1 MLERPNF
8 TLFYKGV
15 NITLDV
21 WNHLISCTYT
31 DKVHGEADEIEVT
44 LQDRDGLWRG
54 PWCPEHGD
62 RVQLWI
68 GYEPAPLVY
77 CGAFEIDEPAAQ
89 LGRGGDTLTFRGV
102 SAPVTKALRTR
113 KTAAFEKQSLGQ
125 IAAKVASEHGLQVS
139 GSPPDI
145 MFDRITQRRQRPLEF
160 LAELADAYGAYF
172 SVRDSNLYFA
182 ERKELHQ
189 RAPVWTFRA
198 HSDDYIRANLKRAAH
213 KTYSKARATYFD
225 GNSKKTIDVE
235 VEDKAVKNGD
245 TLRLDD
251 RIEND
256 GQARAM
262 ARSKLQKANMEK
274 QTGDIEMVGNPL
286 ILAGQIIALDGGF
299 GRWAGH
305 YVVRQSRHQMTRSA
319 YTTNCEIASVES
331 GIEGDAAGK
340 AATGAGERLRSIGAT
355 GFASPQQRA

>member
-1 MLERPNF
+1 MLDRPNF
-8 TLFYKGV
+8 TLIYKGV

-44 LQDRDGLWRG
+44 LQDKDGIWRG

-77 CGAFEIDEPAAQ
+77 CGAFEIDEPAAS

-113 KTAAFEKQSLGQ
+113 KTQAFEKQSLAQVAG
-125 IAAKVASEHGLQVS
+125 KVAGEHGLSVA

-145 MFDRITQRRQRPLEF
+145 TFDRITQRRQRPLEF

-172 SVRDSNLYFA
+172 SVRDASLYFA
-182 ERKELHQ
+182 ERKDLHE
-189 RAPVWTFRA
+189 REPVLLFRA
-198 HSDDYIRANLKRAAH
+198 DSDDYLKADLKRAAH

-235 VEDKAVKNGD
+235 VQDKAVKNGD

-262 ARSKLQKANMEK
+262 AKSKLEKANMER
-274 QTGDIEMVGNPL
+274 QTGNLELVGNPL
-286 ILAGQIIALDGGF
+286 ILAGQTVELDAGF
-299 GRWAGH
+299 GRWAGR
-305 YVVRQSRHQMTRSA
+305 YLVKQSRHQMTRGG
-319 YTTNCEIASVES
+319 YTTNCEIATVDKE
-331 GIEGDAAGK
+331 EAGK
-340 AATGAGERLRSIGAT
+340 GGSGGAGQSGNVGKSVGTR
-355 GFASPQQRA
+355 GFASPSQRI

>member
-8 TLFYKGV
+8 TLIYKGV

-21 WNHLISCTYT
+21 WNHLISCTYA

-77 CGAFEIDEPAAQ
+77 CGAFEIDEPAAS
-89 LGRGGDTLTFRGV
+89 LGRGGDTLTFRCV

-113 KTAAFEKQSLGQ
+113 KTQAFENQSLSQ
-125 IAAKVASEHGLQVS
+125 VAQKVAGEHGLEVA

-145 MFDRITQRRQRPLEF
+145 RFDRITQRRQRPLEF

-172 SVRDSNLYFA
+172 SVRDSSLYFA
-182 ERKELHQ
+182 ERKELHE
-189 RAPVWTFRA
+189 REAVLTFRA
-198 HSDDYIRANLKRAAH
+198 ESDDYIKADLKRAAH

-225 GNSKKTIDVE
+225 GNAKKTIDVE
-235 VEDKAVKNGD
+235 VEDRAVKNGD

-262 ARSKLQKANMEK
+262 AKSRLEKANMER
-274 QTGDIEMVGNPL
+274 QTGNIEMVGNPL
-286 ILAGQIIALDGGF
+286 ILAGQVIGLDADF
-299 GRWAGH
+299 GTWAGR
-305 YVVRQSRHQMTRSA
+305 YLVRQSRHQMTRGG
-319 YTTNCEIASVES
+319 YTTNCEIVTVDK
-331 GIEGDAAGK
+331 EGEAAAG
-340 AATGAGERLRSIGAT
+340 GASGQADGSNKSVGTR
-355 GFASPQQRA
+355 GFASPSQRA

>member
-21 WNHLISCTYT
+21 WNNLISCTYT

-44 LQDRDGLWRG
+44 LQDRDGVWRG

-77 CGAFEIDEPAAQ
+77 CGAFEIDEPAAS

-113 KTAAFEKQSLGQ
+113 KTQGFENQTLGQ
-125 IAAKVASEHGLQVS
+125 IAQKVAGEHGLSVA
-139 GSPPDI
+139 GKPPDI
-145 MFDRITQRRQRPLEF
+145 RFDRITQRRKRPLEF
-160 LAELADAYGAYF
+160 LADLADSYGAYF
-172 SVRDSNLYFA
+172 TVRDNSLYFA
-182 ERKELHQ
+182 ERKELHE
-189 RAPVWTFRA
+189 RAPVWLFRA
-198 HSDDYIRANLKRAAH
+198 DSDDYIKADLKRAAH

-225 GNSKKTIDVE
+225 GNRKKTIDVE
-235 VEDKAVKNGD
+235 VEDKAVRNGD

-251 RIEND
+251 RVEND

-262 ARSKLQKANMEK
+262 TKSRLEKANMAR
-274 QTGDIEMVGNPL
+274 QTGDLEMVGNPL
-286 ILAGQIIALDGGF
+286 ILAGQVVALDAGF
-299 GRWAGH
+299 GTWAGR
-305 YVVRQSRHQMTRSA
+305 YLVKQSRHQMSRAS
-319 YTTNCEIASVES
+319 YTTNCEIATVEAESPQQQSGSNGASGLSGKSV
-331 GIEGDAAGK
+331 G
-340 AATGAGERLRSIGAT
+340 TR
-355 GFASPQQRA
+355 GFASPPQRA